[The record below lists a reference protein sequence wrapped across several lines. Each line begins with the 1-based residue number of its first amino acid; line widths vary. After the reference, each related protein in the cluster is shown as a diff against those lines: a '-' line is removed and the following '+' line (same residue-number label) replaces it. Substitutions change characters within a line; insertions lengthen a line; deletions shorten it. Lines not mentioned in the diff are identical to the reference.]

1 MAKADAAGADLFAIG
16 KQFWDTWSGFAQDAL
31 AGQTPNWGDPLAV
44 FAKAVPGGMGEAG
57 QAAESMAEQG
67 RQFFDFLQAAAAR
80 MGLGEALDAGQV
92 ADLWRRT
99 VAEGN
104 PLLDAL
110 RSATGQGSRGFE
122 QMQAEL
128 APWLGQLRSTLNEQL
143 GLPAFGYSR
152 ERQEHLQALLQAQ
165 AEYAETSAA
174 YNALLAKA
182 SQRGMEYFESRLAER
197 SEPGR
202 QIDSARALYDL
213 WVDAAEEAYAEVALS
228 PEFRAAYGAMVNALM
243 RVRQRVQKEVEQH
256 AASLGLPTRSELDG
270 THRKL
275 HELRAE
281 VRALRRELAA
291 VRAQPAVAEPSTK
304 TAQGPGKRAGKTAA
318 KAAKPLRA
326 SAPAVPVAPASPDA
340 ASSTDKRKPAAAK
353 PRNRP
358 RKES

>member
-16 KQFWDTWSGFAQDAL
+16 KQFWDTWSGFAQGA
-31 AGQTPNWGDPLAV
+31 ATGQTPNWGDPLAV
-44 FAKAVPGGMGEAG
+44 FAKAVPSGMGEAG

-80 MGLGEALDAGQV
+80 MGVGEALDTAQV
-92 ADLWRRT
+92 AELWRRT

-128 APWLGQLRSTLNEQL
+128 APWLGQLRGTLNEQL

-152 ERQEHLQALLQAQ
+152 ERQEQLQALLQAQ

-182 SQRGMEYFESRLAER
+182 SQRGMEYFENKLAER

-213 WVDAAEEAYAEVALS
+213 WVDAAEEAYGEVALS

-243 RVRQRVQKEVEQH
+243 RVRQRVQKEVEQQ
-256 AASLGLPTRSELDG
+256 AASLGMPTRSELDG

-291 VRAQPAVAEPSTK
+291 LRGQPAASAPPPAPVKVKPVA
-304 TAQGPGKRAGKTAA
+304 KRAA
-318 KAAKPLRA
+318 KAPSA
-326 SAPAVPVAPASPDA
+326 APAAAVPPVATSG
-340 ASSTDKRKPAAAK
+340 KPKSAAAK
-353 PRNRP
+353 PRSRAQ

>member
-1 MAKADAAGADLFAIG
+1 MAKADVAGADLFAIG
-16 KQFWDTWSGFAQDAL
+16 KQFWDTWSGFAQGAA

-44 FAKAVPGGMGEAG
+44 FAKAVPGGMGEAS

-67 RQFFDFLQAAAAR
+67 RQFFDFLQAAAGR
-80 MGLGEALDAGQV
+80 MGVGEALDTAQV
-92 ADLWRRT
+92 TELWRRT

-128 APWLGQLRSTLNEQL
+128 APWLGQLRGTLNEQL

-152 ERQEHLQALLQAQ
+152 ERQEQLQALLQAQ

-182 SQRGMEYFESRLAER
+182 SQRGMEYFENKLAER

-243 RVRQRVQKEVEQH
+243 RVRQRVQKEVEQQ
-256 AASLGLPTRSELDG
+256 AASLGMPTRSELDG

-291 VRAQPAVAEPSTK
+291 LRGQPAAAGSSPALARAKPVVKPSAATKAPPAARAATAPSVAS
-304 TAQGPGKRAGKTAA
+304 AGKP
-318 KAAKPLRA
+318 K
-326 SAPAVPVAPASPDA
+326 
-340 ASSTDKRKPAAAK
+340 STAAK
-353 PRNRP
+353 PRSRAR